1 MNSMMTLLQQHR
13 RGMTVDEMSE
23 ALEALT
29 AAIREHRAGG
39 SLSIEIKVK
48 PWKGDDTAMG
58 VEIDFKAKPPKA
70 PRAPALMFASHDGR
84 LSVRDPR
91 QPDLPGIRAADTV
104 IDGDASV
111 VNG

>member
-1 MNSMMTLLQQHR
+1 MNSLMTLLQQHR
-13 RGMTVDEMSE
+13 RG
-23 ALEALT
+23 LT
-29 AAIREHRAGG
+29 ADELSDVLEELNTAIREHRAAG
-39 SLSIEIKVK
+39 SLTIEVKIK
-48 PWKGDDTAMG
+48 PWKGDDTAME

-70 PRAPALMFASHDGR
+70 PRAPALMFASVDGR

-104 IDGDASV
+104 IDGEAGV